1 MLIACTH
8 CQRLVRRRDPRCP
21 FCGAAVVVTPMREIP
36 RLGRAAFLVAGAA
49 TISACASA
57 PVAFYGSP
65 IVPIDA
71 EVEDA
76 APGFPDAA
84 MPPDAT
90 TPDAS
95 VDAATDAHPDADA
108 ADAALGE

>member
-21 FCGAAVVVTPMREIP
+21 FCGAAVVVTPMREMP

-49 TISACASA
+49 AVSACGYSA
-57 PVAFYGSP
+57 PVAFYGAA
-65 IVPIDA
+65 IVPHDA
-71 EVEDA
+71 EAEDA
-76 APGFPDAA
+76 DPVFPDAA
-84 MPPDAT
+84 PPDAAA
-90 TPDAS
+90 PDARA
-95 VDAATDAHPDADA
+95 DAATDARPDADA

>member
-21 FCGAAVVVTPMREIP
+21 FCGAAVVATPTREIP

-49 TISACASA
+49 AVSACSSA
-57 PVAFYGSP
+57 PVAFYGAPS
-65 IVPIDA
+65 IPIDA
-71 EVEDA
+71 DVEDS
-76 APGFPDAA
+76 APVFPDAA
-84 MPPDAT
+84 TPPDAT

-95 VDAATDAHPDADA
+95 VDAATDAQPDADA
-108 ADAALGE
+108 ADAPAGD